1 MSGGA
6 ATGAGQQLS
15 GKQSAGVGQPTLKE
29 KLTQE
34 SCGSN
39 PAGGS
44 VIPGAATSANVYVEE
59 SPVCCR
65 FTIKTKGFSS
75 VAAVMDSIATAVPP
89 LMLIFAGVSATERAS
104 FSKVSASCLPQTDVP
119 TSSR

>member
-15 GKQSAGVGQPTLKE
+15 GKQSAGVGQPILKE

-34 SCGSN
+34 SCGSK

-44 VIPGAATSANVYVEE
+44 VIPGAATSASVYVEK

-75 VAAVMDSIATAVPP
+75 VAGVMDSIATAAPP
-89 LMLIFAGVSATERAS
+89 VRVMFAGVSASERAS
-104 FSKVSASCLPQTDVP
+104 FNRV
-119 TSSR
+119 